1 MNSLLENI
9 EGTGQKRHAI
19 AGVVLFWT
27 ILIVC
32 FVLLANHSVGYKP
45 WGSIALICVFP
56 AIQLITILKASPVK
70 YRTISQLFASSVI
83 LGFIVMA
90 IVVAIF
96 ALYKGEMTNDYY
108 LFVQTLMIFA
118 ISLIYGCGITGMLM
132 FYAFADIKE
141 NPFYNFWS
149 RK

>member
-9 EGTGQKRHAI
+9 EGSGQKRHAI

-27 ILIVC
+27 ILMVC
-32 FVLLANHSVGYKP
+32 FVLLAHHSIGYKP
-45 WGSIALICVFP
+45 WGSIALISVFP
-56 AIQLITILKASPVK
+56 AIQLLTILKAGPAR

-83 LGFIVMA
+83 LGFILMA
-90 IVVAIF
+90 IIVAIF
-96 ALYKGEMTNDYY
+96 ALYKGEMTNEYY

-118 ISLIYGCGITGMLM
+118 ISFIYGCGITGMLM
-132 FYAFADIKE
+132 FYTVADIKE
-141 NPFYNFWS
+141 NPFYKFWS